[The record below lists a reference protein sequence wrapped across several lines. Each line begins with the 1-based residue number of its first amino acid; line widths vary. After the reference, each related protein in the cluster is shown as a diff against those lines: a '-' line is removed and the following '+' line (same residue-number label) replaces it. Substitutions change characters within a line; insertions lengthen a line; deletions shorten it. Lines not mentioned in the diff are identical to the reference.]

1 MNALDIFV
9 LIASIAAIALYGV
22 WHTRNR
28 RDLDSYLKGRDHTPW
43 WVIGISVMATQA
55 SAITFLSTPGQGYL
69 GGLSFLQ
76 VYFGVPIAM
85 IIIATFFLPIFHK
98 LHVYTAYEYLE
109 NRFDRKTRLFGA
121 GLFLLQRGIGAGLTI
136 YAPAIVLSTAF
147 GWSLQAT
154 IVTCGLI
161 ATAYTVFGGTDAV
174 TVTQKYQ
181 MAVIF
186 LGMATAAGILL
197 SKLPHGLTF
206 VDAMGVA
213 SGFQKLNA
221 VNFSS
226 SLHERYTF
234 WSGLLGGT
242 FLMLSYFGA
251 DQSQVQRYISGDSL
265 RESRLGL
272 MFNAVCKIP
281 MQLSI
286 LMLGVMMFVFYQFE
300 RPPLFFDSAAN
311 QYLESHRADPVK
323 GKQLTRYEIEFNQ
336 LHDKGRQHLQGWL
349 AAKRRGDESAATTEF
364 VGAAIAQ
371 QEGEKIRLQ
380 AAEAVASEL
389 TPSHVESPQIS
400 ASIQSTALSL
410 GAAKPRNQAA
420 PQNEANHQNM
430 AVPQSAEVPQKSG
443 GIQKSVSAT
452 SADYVFI
459 TFILRELP
467 HGAIGLLVAAF
478 FAAALSSKAAELNAL
493 GTSTTIDF
501 YRLLV
506 KRDATDAECLKAS
519 KWFTAFWGVVAVFI
533 ALYAHLAENLIQA
546 VNILGSIFYGVLLA
560 LFVVGFFIKR
570 VGGTALFWAALIAQ
584 TLVCVLYFNLTISYL
599 WYPLIGCVACVL
611 LSLIL
616 QMILG
621 SKSKAHGITVVDGK
635 AAEVA

>member
-1 MNALDIFV
+1 MNTLDIFV
-9 LIASIAAIALYGV
+9 LFVSIVAIAMYGV

-28 RDLDSYLKGRDHTPW
+28 RDLNSYLKGSDHTPW

-76 VYFGVPIAM
+76 VYFGVPVAM
-85 IIIATFFLPIFHK
+85 IIIALFFLPIFHK

-109 NRFDRKTRLFGA
+109 KRFDRKTRLFGA
-121 GLFLLQRGIGAGLTI
+121 GLFLLQRGIGAGFTI
-136 YAPAIVLSTAF
+136 YAPAIVLSTVF
-147 GWSLQAT
+147 GWSLPLT
-154 IVTCGLI
+154 IVACGLI

-186 LGMATAAGILL
+186 LGMTTAAGILL
-197 SKLPHGLTF
+197 SKLPAGLTF
-206 VDAMGVA
+206 MDAMNVA
-213 SGFQKLNA
+213 GGFQKLNA
-221 VNFSS
+221 VNFST

-251 DQSQVQRYISGDSL
+251 DQSQVQRYLSGDSL

-286 LMLGVMMFVFYQFE
+286 LMLGVLMFVFYQFE

-311 QYLESHRADPVK
+311 RYLESQRADGSE
-323 GKQLTRYEIEFNQ
+323 GKQLLAYEKEFNKSHE
-336 LHDKGRQHLQGWL
+336 LGKQHLESWL
-349 AAKRRGDESAATTEF
+349 AAKRRGDENAATAEFVSAA
-364 VGAAIAQ
+364 VAQ
-371 QEGEKIRLQ
+371 QEGEKIRLK
-380 AAEAVASEL
+380 AAEEWTHESTPQESVKPGKAV
-389 TPSHVESPQIS
+389 
-400 ASIQSTALSL
+400 TA
-410 GAAKPRNQAA
+410 N
-420 PQNEANHQNM
+420 
-430 AVPQSAEVPQKSG
+430 
-443 GIQKSVSAT
+443 

-493 GTSTTIDF
+493 GTCTTIDF
-501 YRLLV
+501 YRLLI
-506 KRDATDAECLKAS
+506 KRDATDAECLFAS
-519 KWFTAFWGVVAVFI
+519 KCFTAFWGVIAVFI
-533 ALYAHLAENLIQA
+533 ALYAHLSENLIQA

-560 LFVVGFFIKR
+560 LFVVGFFLKR
-570 VGGTALFWAALIAQ
+570 VGGTALFWSALISQ
-584 TLVCVLYFNLTISYL
+584 TLVFVLYFSLSISYL
-599 WYPLIGCVACVL
+599 WYPLIGCTACVL
-611 LSLIL
+611 FSLFL
-616 QMILG
+616 QVFFGRNDKNPVGASLE
-621 SKSKAHGITVVDGK
+621 SEVVE
-635 AAEVA
+635 AA

>member
-1 MNALDIFV
+1 MNTLDIFV
-9 LIASIAAIALYGV
+9 LIVSIVAIAMYGV

-28 RDLDSYLKGRDHTPW
+28 RDLNSYLKGSDHTPW

-76 VYFGVPIAM
+76 VYFGVPVAM
-85 IIIATFFLPIFHK
+85 IIIALFFLPIFHK

-109 NRFDRKTRLFGA
+109 KRFDRKTRLFGA
-121 GLFLLQRGIGAGLTI
+121 GLFLLQRGIGAGFTI
-136 YAPAIVLSTAF
+136 YAPAIVLSTVF
-147 GWSLQAT
+147 GWSLPLT
-154 IVTCGLI
+154 IVACGLI

-186 LGMATAAGILL
+186 LGMTTAAGILL
-197 SKLPHGLTF
+197 SKLPAGLTF
-206 VDAMGVA
+206 MDAMNVA
-213 SGFQKLNA
+213 GGFQKLNA
-221 VNFSS
+221 VNFST

-251 DQSQVQRYISGDSL
+251 DQSQVQRYLSGDSL

-286 LMLGVMMFVFYQFE
+286 LMLGVLMFVFYQFE

-311 QYLESHRADPVK
+311 RYLESQRADGSE
-323 GKQLTRYEIEFNQ
+323 GKQLLAYEKEFNKSHE
-336 LHDKGRQHLQGWL
+336 LGKQHLESWL
-349 AAKRRGDESAATTEF
+349 AAKRRGDENAATAEFVSAA
-364 VGAAIAQ
+364 VAQ
-371 QEGEKIRLQ
+371 QEGEKIRLK
-380 AAEAVASEL
+380 AAEEWTHES
-389 TPSHVESPQIS
+389 TPQESVKPGKTV
-400 ASIQSTALSL
+400 TA
-410 GAAKPRNQAA
+410 N
-420 PQNEANHQNM
+420 
-430 AVPQSAEVPQKSG
+430 
-443 GIQKSVSAT
+443 

-493 GTSTTIDF
+493 GTCTTIDF
-501 YRLLV
+501 YRLLI
-506 KRDATDAECLKAS
+506 KRDATDAECLFAS
-519 KWFTAFWGVVAVFI
+519 KCFTAFWGVIAVFI
-533 ALYAHLAENLIQA
+533 ALYAHLSENLIQA

-560 LFVVGFFIKR
+560 LFVVGFFLKR
-570 VGGTALFWAALIAQ
+570 VGGTALFWSALISQ
-584 TLVCVLYFNLTISYL
+584 TLVFVLYFSLSISYL
-599 WYPLIGCVACVL
+599 WYPLIGCTACVL
-611 LSLIL
+611 FSLFL
-616 QMILG
+616 QVFFGRNDKNPVGASLE
-621 SKSKAHGITVVDGK
+621 SEVVE
-635 AAEVA
+635 AA

>member
-1 MNALDIFV
+1 M
-9 LIASIAAIALYGV
+9 YGV

-28 RDLDSYLKGRDHTPW
+28 RDLNSYLKGSDHTPW

-76 VYFGVPIAM
+76 VYFGVPVAM
-85 IIIATFFLPIFHK
+85 IIIALFFLPIFHK

-109 NRFDRKTRLFGA
+109 KRFDRKTRLFGA
-121 GLFLLQRGIGAGLTI
+121 GLFLLQRGIGAGFTI
-136 YAPAIVLSTAF
+136 YAPAIVLSTVF
-147 GWSLQAT
+147 GWSLPLT
-154 IVTCGLI
+154 IVACGLI

-186 LGMATAAGILL
+186 LGMTTAAGILL
-197 SKLPHGLTF
+197 SKLPAGLTF
-206 VDAMGVA
+206 MDAMNVA
-213 SGFQKLNA
+213 GGFQKLNA
-221 VNFSS
+221 VNFST

-251 DQSQVQRYISGDSL
+251 DQSQVQRYLSGDSL

-286 LMLGVMMFVFYQFE
+286 LMLGVLMFVFYQFE

-311 QYLESHRADPVK
+311 RYLESQRADGSE
-323 GKQLTRYEIEFNQ
+323 GKQLLAYEKEFNNSHQ
-336 LHDKGRQHLQGWL
+336 LGKQHLESWL
-349 AAKRRGDESAATTEF
+349 AAKRRGDEDAATAEFVSAA
-364 VGAAIAQ
+364 VAQ
-371 QEGEKIRLQ
+371 QEGEKIRLK
-380 AAEAVASEL
+380 AAEEWTHES
-389 TPSHVESPQIS
+389 TPQESVKPGKTV
-400 ASIQSTALSL
+400 TA
-410 GAAKPRNQAA
+410 N
-420 PQNEANHQNM
+420 
-430 AVPQSAEVPQKSG
+430 
-443 GIQKSVSAT
+443 

-493 GTSTTIDF
+493 GTCTTIDF
-501 YRLLV
+501 YRLLI
-506 KRDATDAECLKAS
+506 KRDATDAECLFAS
-519 KWFTAFWGVVAVFI
+519 KCFTAFWGVIAVFI
-533 ALYAHLAENLIQA
+533 ALYAHLSENLIQA

-560 LFVVGFFIKR
+560 LFVVGFFLKR
-570 VGGTALFWAALIAQ
+570 VGGTALFWSALISQ
-584 TLVCVLYFNLTISYL
+584 TLVFVLYFSLSISYL
-599 WYPLIGCVACVL
+599 WYPLIGCTACVL
-611 LSLIL
+611 FSLFL
-616 QMILG
+616 QVFFGRNDKNPVGVSLE
-621 SKSKAHGITVVDGK
+621 SEVVE
-635 AAEVA
+635 AA